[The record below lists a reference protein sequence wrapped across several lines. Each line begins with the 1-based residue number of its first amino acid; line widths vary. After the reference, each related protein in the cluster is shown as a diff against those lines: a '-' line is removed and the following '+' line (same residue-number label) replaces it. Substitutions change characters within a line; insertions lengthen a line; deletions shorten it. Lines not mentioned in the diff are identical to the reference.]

1 MSIVLRSTLENPFI
15 LTLFDSGISQV
26 VVAHKPT
33 EKVAQANDSQ
43 SATQLTS
50 LWFASTVVAGQSSI
64 DFSYCSKANLT
75 DLPFLPSCKDE
86 SVHGRAIGDTYRTR
100 PAQPRPF
107 GHQSYDTSHMPEGFR
122 LSEPYCLSC
131 FFVAYFLKIF
141 CVNVSSVWNENKYK
155 CQINVCSFQNSI
167 VGKYGSESCL
177 NIFNVIL
184 QISILIESFQVRC
197 QMNQKHVIQV
207 SHWTDCLLV
216 SLKRGK

>member
-1 MSIVLRSTLENPFI
+1 MDSLSMSIVLRSTLENPFI

-131 FFVAYFLKIF
+131 FFCSVFSENFLCECIK
-141 CVNVSSVWNENKYK
+141 CVK
-155 CQINVCSFQNSI
+155 
-167 VGKYGSESCL
+167 
-177 NIFNVIL
+177 
-184 QISILIESFQVRC
+184 
-197 QMNQKHVIQV
+197 
-207 SHWTDCLLV
+207 
-216 SLKRGK
+216 